1 MHGSL
6 MFRIDY
12 SLRQARTAVLVGQLG
27 AADTFNVFTSARSL
41 EVGFA
46 VPLTSAPVFN
56 RVNGSEELVVVEK

>member
-1 MHGSL
+1 M
-6 MFRIDY
+6 
-12 SLRQARTAVLVGQLG
+12 VGQLG